1 MSHLRFDDETDRIA
15 KYRLKATGGYLQTYA
30 GQYRYPIDYASE
42 PDRNYRDERSERKE
56 AAIQLKRSYPKN
68 YQQYRLLRS
77 RLPREPRERPAVR
90 SSVRES
96 RNGLAARELA
106 SSSSSKDSKLLN
118 NRRSYKALINGEQ
131 AAKEIAPL
139 GRGSRTGGDRILSSI
154 LSSKIVSLKDNE
166 QITASKTTTG
176 QRINF
181 RSELLPNLVYNNLIR
196 RAGALEAA
204 RKPETRPETRS
215 EASSEASSATG
226 SENVPANGDASREPA
241 GNEQSI
247 NQLYI
252 QRYSNQTVKNGNS
265 TDLKRHL
272 NDAVLL
278 TNVKRD
284 ELANATVSS
293 NELPSILQ
301 STLLSGDASSIQE
314 TLLPS
319 INTSTILN
327 LIKNLTNG
335 SFDRTA
341 TDAEATAAGPVR
353 LAPVEHAKSNA
364 GDEAPSADQNDVR
377 SPPSDSTQ
385 ANRERSADSQQSAD
399 NSANDSQ
406 PARAISSG
414 LRMAKSAALY
424 NPLEL
429 QLIKLTPAMSFNRI

>member
-1 MSHLRFDDETDRIA
+1 M
-15 KYRLKATGGYLQTYA
+15 
-30 GQYRYPIDYASE
+30 
-42 PDRNYRDERSERKE
+42 
-56 AAIQLKRSYPKN
+56 
-68 YQQYRLLRS
+68 
-77 RLPREPRERPAVR
+77 
-90 SSVRES
+90 
-96 RNGLAARELA
+96 
-106 SSSSSKDSKLLN
+106 LN

-429 QLIKLTPAMSFNRI
+429 QLIKLAPAMSFNRI